1 MPSKKPSPQPG
12 GVPPEDL
19 PIVTTDPSTSP
30 PSSTGPSPDGPSL
43 ESLLEFR
50 RRQGREPKE
59 PPRRA
64 HWRRRLRHLYTGT
77 DPQAARFQWAY
88 ATVDL
93 VIIGFFILSP
103 VLQDLRAF
111 LWFDYAVA
119 ILLAADLTARAAAA
133 ISVGQWLRRPSV
145 WVDFIVLATL
155 LAPLWLANLG
165 FLRILRLWTLSQKG
179 LFWRSLRRYGYQEWE
194 DVGRAAINL
203 ITCLFI
209 ITGFIYTAFARP
221 GSGIEGW
228 VDALYFTVATI
239 TTTGFG
245 DITLPGT
252 AGKLTSIVAM
262 IVGISLFVRLAKA
275 LFRPYKV
282 TFRCPKCALMRHEP
296 DAVHCKAC
304 GHLLAIPDEGEG

>member
-1 MPSKKPSPQPG
+1 MTTE
-12 GVPPEDL
+12 PPATVSGTPET
-19 PIVTTDPSTSP
+19 P
-30 PSSTGPSPDGPSL
+30 
-43 ESLLEFR
+43 
-50 RRQGREPKE
+50 PKE
-59 PPRRA
+59 APRVEELLRFRQRYDEDPEETPDRA
-64 HWRRRLRHLYTGT
+64 AWRQRLRRLYVGT
-77 DPQAARFQWAY
+77 DPQAVRFQWAF

-93 VIIGFFILSP
+93 IIIGFFIMSP
-103 VLQDLRAF
+103 VLQDLKAF

-119 ILLAADLTARAAAA
+119 LLLAADLTARAAAA
-133 ISVGQWLRRPSV
+133 VSIRQWLRRPSV

-179 LFWRSLRRYGYQEWE
+179 LFWRSLRRHGYQEWE

-203 ITCLFI
+203 VTCLFI

-221 GSGIEGW
+221 GSGMEGW

-245 DITLPGT
+245 DITLPGA
-252 AGKLTSIVAM
+252 AGKLTAIVTM
-262 IVGISLFVRLAKA
+262 IVGISLFVRLAQA

-304 GHLLAIPDEGEG
+304 GHLLAIPDEGGG

>member
-1 MPSKKPSPQPG
+1 MTTE
-12 GVPPEDL
+12 PPATVSGTPET
-19 PIVTTDPSTSP
+19 P
-30 PSSTGPSPDGPSL
+30 
-43 ESLLEFR
+43 
-50 RRQGREPKE
+50 PKE
-59 PPRRA
+59 APRVEELLRFRQRYDEDPEETPDRA
-64 HWRRRLRHLYTGT
+64 AWRQRLRRLYVGT
-77 DPQAARFQWAY
+77 DPQAVRFQWAF

-93 VIIGFFILSP
+93 IIIGFFIMSP
-103 VLQDLRAF
+103 VLQDLKAF

-119 ILLAADLTARAAAA
+119 LLLAADLTARAAAA
-133 ISVGQWLRRPSV
+133 VSIRQWLRRPSV
-145 WVDFIVLATL
+145 WVDFVVLATL

-179 LFWRSLRRYGYQEWE
+179 LFWRSLRRHGYQEWE

-203 ITCLFI
+203 VTCLFI

-221 GSGIEGW
+221 GSGMEGW

-245 DITLPGT
+245 DITLPGA
-252 AGKLTSIVAM
+252 AGKLTSIVTM
-262 IVGISLFVRLAKA
+262 IVGISLFVRLAQA

-304 GHLLAIPDEGEG
+304 GHLLAIPDEGGG

>member
-1 MPSKKPSPQPG
+1 MTTE
-12 GVPPEDL
+12 PPATVSGTPET
-19 PIVTTDPSTSP
+19 P
-30 PSSTGPSPDGPSL
+30 
-43 ESLLEFR
+43 
-50 RRQGREPKE
+50 PKE
-59 PPRRA
+59 APRVEELLRFRQRYDEDPEETPDRA
-64 HWRRRLRHLYTGT
+64 AWRQRLRRLYVGT
-77 DPQAARFQWAY
+77 DPQAVRFQWAF

-93 VIIGFFILSP
+93 IIIGFFIMSP
-103 VLQDLRAF
+103 VLQDLKAF

-119 ILLAADLTARAAAA
+119 LLLAADLTARAAAA
-133 ISVGQWLRRPSV
+133 VSIRQWLRRPSV

-179 LFWRSLRRYGYQEWE
+179 LFWRSLRRHGYQEWE

-203 ITCLFI
+203 VTCLFI

-221 GSGIEGW
+221 GSGMEGW
-228 VDALYFTVATI
+228 IDALYFTVATI

-245 DITLPGT
+245 DITLPGA
-252 AGKLTSIVAM
+252 AGKLTSIVTM
-262 IVGISLFVRLAKA
+262 IVGISLFVRLAQA

-304 GHLLAIPDEGEG
+304 GHLLAIPDEGGG

>member
-1 MPSKKPSPQPG
+1 MP
-12 GVPPEDL
+12 D
-19 PIVTTDPSTSP
+19 
-30 PSSTGPSPDGPSL
+30 
-43 ESLLEFR
+43 R
-50 RRQGREPKE
+50 AAWRQRL
-59 PPRRA
+59 
-64 HWRRRLRHLYTGT
+64 RRLYVGT
-77 DPQAARFQWAY
+77 DPEAVRFQWAF
-88 ATVDL
+88 AIVDL

-103 VLQDLRAF
+103 VLQDFQAF

-119 ILLAADLTARAAAA
+119 FLLAADLTARAAAA
-133 ISVGQWLRRPSV
+133 LSLRQWLRRPSV
-145 WVDFIVLATL
+145 WVDFVVLATL

-179 LFWRSLRRYGYQEWE
+179 LFWRSLRRRGYQEWE

-203 ITCLFI
+203 VTCLFI

-221 GSGIEGW
+221 DSGMEGW

-252 AGKLTSIVAM
+252 AGKLTSIVTM
-262 IVGISLFVRLAKA
+262 IVGISLFVRLAQA

-282 TFRCPKCALMRHEP
+282 TFRCPKCALLRHEP

-304 GHLLAIPDEGEG
+304 GHLLAIPDEGES

>member
-1 MPSKKPSPQPG
+1 MTTKPPAAASGTKETIPKRTPRVEELLQFRQRHDED
-12 GVPPEDL
+12 PEE
-19 PIVTTDPSTSP
+19 I
-30 PSSTGPSPDGPSL
+30 PD
-43 ESLLEFR
+43 R
-50 RRQGREPKE
+50 AAWRQRL
-59 PPRRA
+59 
-64 HWRRRLRHLYTGT
+64 RRLYVGT
-77 DPQAARFQWAY
+77 DPQAVRFQWAI

-103 VLQDLRAF
+103 VLQDLKAF

-119 ILLAADLTARAAAA
+119 LLLVADLTARAAAA
-133 ISVGQWLRRPSV
+133 VSIRQWLRRPSV

-179 LFWRSLRRYGYQEWE
+179 LFWRSLRRHGYQEWE

-203 ITCLFI
+203 VTCLFI

-221 GSGIEGW
+221 GSGMEGW
-228 VDALYFTVATI
+228 IDALYFTVATI

-245 DITLPGT
+245 DITLPGA
-252 AGKLTSIVAM
+252 AGKLTSIVTM
-262 IVGISLFVRLAKA
+262 IVGISLFVRLAQA

-304 GHLLAIPDEGEG
+304 GHLLAIPDEGGG

>member
-1 MPSKKPSPQPG
+1 M
-12 GVPPEDL
+12 
-19 PIVTTDPSTSP
+19 
-30 PSSTGPSPDGPSL
+30 
-43 ESLLEFR
+43 
-50 RRQGREPKE
+50 RQ
-59 PPRRA
+59 
-64 HWRRRLRHLYTGT
+64 LYVGT
-77 DPQAARFQWAY
+77 DPVAARFQWAV

-103 VLQDLRAF
+103 VLQDLGAF

-119 ILLAADLTARAAAA
+119 LLLVADLTARAAAA
-133 ISVGQWLRRPSV
+133 ISIRQWLRRPAV
-145 WVDFIVLATL
+145 WVDFVVLATL

-179 LFWRSLRRYGYQEWE
+179 LFWRSLGRHGYREWE

-203 ITCLFI
+203 VTCLFV
-209 ITGFIYTAFARP
+209 ITGFVYTAFARP
-221 GSGIEGW
+221 GSGMEGW
-228 VDALYFTVATI
+228 VDALYFTVATV

-252 AGKLTSIVAM
+252 AGKLTSIVTM
-262 IVGISLFVRLAKA
+262 IVGISLFVRLAQA

-304 GHLLAIPDEGEG
+304 GHLLAIPDEGGG

>member
-1 MPSKKPSPQPG
+1 MEALLRFRERNDEEPEEMP
-12 GVPPEDL
+12 D
-19 PIVTTDPSTSP
+19 
-30 PSSTGPSPDGPSL
+30 
-43 ESLLEFR
+43 R
-50 RRQGREPKE
+50 AAWRQRL
-59 PPRRA
+59 
-64 HWRRRLRHLYTGT
+64 RRLYVGT
-77 DPQAARFQWAY
+77 APEAVRFQWAF
-88 ATVDL
+88 AIVDL

-103 VLQDLRAF
+103 VLQDLQAF

-119 ILLAADLTARAAAA
+119 LLLAADLTARAAAA
-133 ISVGQWLRRPSV
+133 FSLRQWLRRPSV
-145 WVDFIVLATL
+145 WVDFVVLATL

-179 LFWRSLRRYGYQEWE
+179 LFWRSLRRRGYQEWE

-203 ITCLFI
+203 VTCLFI
-209 ITGFIYTAFARP
+209 ITGFIYTAFAKP
-221 GSGIEGW
+221 GSGMEGW

-252 AGKLTSIVAM
+252 AGKLTSIVTM
-262 IVGISLFVRLAKA
+262 IVGISLFVRLAQA

-282 TFRCPKCALMRHEP
+282 TFRCPKCALTRHEP

-304 GHLLAIPDEGEG
+304 GHLLAIPDEGSG